1 MFTILQTNGITDD
14 RDLSESYFL
23 LLSIESE
30 VKSFLSFVHVCH
42 VATMRAHCHSINS
55 SLEWPLFYDIS
66 LISSR

>member
-30 VKSFLSFVHVCH
+30 VKSFRTRLSRGHD
-42 VATMRAHCHSINS
+42 ARAL
-55 SLEWPLFYDIS
+55 SLH
-66 LISSR
+66 